1 MKTPVP
7 DYLLEIRDACSDGGE
22 GRLADYIPELAAVDP
37 DRFAVAACMIDGVV
51 YTAGDADAE
60 FTIQSM
66 SKPFVYALALRDRGI
81 EAVLEKVEVEPSGDA
96 FNQISLNR
104 GTGRPRNPMINI
116 GAIAT
121 HTLVG
126 PPGASEDERNT
137 VIADGLSAFAGRR
150 LEVDGAVC
158 ESELRTAFRNRA
170 MANLVR
176 AGGIIDGDPD
186 EALRGYT
193 RQCAYRVTVRDLAVM
208 AVTLATGGVN
218 PVTRERVVSAP
229 VVRQVLAVMTTC
241 GMYDAAGDWMSTVG
255 IPAKS
260 GVSGGILGALPGQ
273 VGLGVFSPRL
283 DEHGH
288 SVEGVRT
295 FERLSR
301 DLELHLM
308 NTTVTEVEAV
318 RSVRFDEISGR
329 RTFRLQGPMTFAS
342 AEQVLRRLAEIPEG
356 PEEVTLDLSRVSS
369 VNASARRMLLEA
381 MRRLADDGHTVGL
394 ADPSRRLPE
403 PDLGDGTRPVTRRA
417 ARCLSPWC
425 SPAVEPADRGE
436 LVPLAAGA
444 RCSNVP

>member
-7 DYLLEIRDACSDGGE
+7 DYLLEIRDACSNGDA

-37 DRFAVAACMIDGVV
+37 DRFAVAACTMDGIV

-96 FNQISLNR
+96 FNQISLDR
-104 GTGRPRNPMINI
+104 ETGRPRNPMINI
-116 GAIAT
+116 GAITT
-121 HTLVG
+121 HTLV
-126 PPGASEDERNT
+126 SEPDATQDDRDEAVRQ
-137 VIADGLSAFAGRR
+137 GLSAFAGRE
-150 LEVDGAVC
+150 LGVDDAVLD
-158 ESELRTAFRNRA
+158 SELRTAFRNRA

-176 AGGIIDGDPD
+176 AGGIIANDPD
-186 EALRGYT
+186 EVVRGYT
-193 RQCAYRVTVRDLAVM
+193 RQCGYRVTVRDLAVM
-208 AVTLATGGVN
+208 AVTLATGGIN
-218 PVTRERVVSAP
+218 PVTKERVVSAP
-229 VVRQVLAVMTTC
+229 VARQVLAVMATC

-260 GVSGGILGALPGQ
+260 GVSGGIFGALPGQ

-295 FERLSR
+295 FERLSH

-308 NTTVTEVEAV
+308 NTTVTDVEAV
-318 RSVRFDEISGR
+318 RSVRFDEISER

-356 PEEVTLDLSRVSS
+356 PSEVTLDLSRVSS
-369 VNASARRMLLEA
+369 VNTSARRMLLEA
-381 MRRLADDGHTVGL
+381 MTRLSADGHVVGL
-394 ADPSRRLPE
+394 ADPGRRLPR
-403 PDLGDGTRPVTRRA
+403 PDLGDGTRPVNRRA
-417 ARCLSPWC
+417 AR
-425 SPAVEPADRGE
+425 
-436 LVPLAAGA
+436 
-444 RCSNVP
+444 

>member
-7 DYLLEIRDACSDGGE
+7 DYLLEIRNACSVGDDGQ
-22 GRLADYIPELAAVDP
+22 LADYIPELAAVDP
-37 DRFAVAACMIDGVV
+37 DRFAVAACTMDGIV

-66 SKPFVYALALRDRGI
+66 SKPFAYALALRDRGI
-81 EAVLEKVEVEPSGDA
+81 EAVLKKVQVEPSGDA
-96 FNQISLNR
+96 FNQISLDR
-104 GTGRPRNPMINI
+104 ETGRPRNPMINI
-116 GAIAT
+116 GAITT

-126 PPGASEDERNT
+126 PEDATGEERDQ
-137 VIADGLSAFAGRR
+137 ALYEGLSAFAGRP
-150 LEVDGAVC
+150 LEVHSAVLD
-158 ESELRTAFRNRA
+158 SELRTAFRNRA

-176 AGGIIDGDPD
+176 AGEIIDVDPD
-186 EALRGYT
+186 EAVRGYT

-218 PVTRERVVSAP
+218 PVTHERVVSAR
-229 VVRQVLAVMTTC
+229 VARQVLAVMATC

-318 RSVRFDEISGR
+318 RSVRFDEVSGR

-356 PEEVTLDLSRVSS
+356 PGEVTLDFSRVSS
-369 VNASARRMLLEA
+369 VNSSARRMLLEA
-381 MRRLADDGHTVGL
+381 MRRLSVDGHVVGL
-394 ADPSRRLPE
+394 ADPGRRLPQ

-417 ARCLSPWC
+417 AR
-425 SPAVEPADRGE
+425 
-436 LVPLAAGA
+436 
-444 RCSNVP
+444 

>member
-7 DYLLEIRDACSDGGE
+7 DYLLEIRDACANGGE

-37 DRFAVAACMIDGVV
+37 DRFAVAASTMDGVV
-51 YTAGDADAE
+51 YAAGDADTE

-81 EAVLEKVEVEPSGDA
+81 HAVLEKVAVEPSGDA
-96 FNQISLNR
+96 FNQISLEKD
-104 GTGRPRNPMINI
+104 TGRPRNPMINI
-116 GAIAT
+116 GAITT

-126 PPGASEDERNT
+126 PVDASETERELA
-137 VIADGLSAFAGRR
+137 VAEGLSAFAGRR
-150 LEVDGAVC
+150 LEVDAAVLD
-158 ESELRTAFRNRA
+158 SELRTAFRNRA

-176 AGGIIDGDPD
+176 AGGIIEDDPD
-186 EALRGYT
+186 EAVRGYT

-218 PVTRERVVSAP
+218 PVTGQQVVASEVA
-229 VVRQVLAVMTTC
+229 RQVLAVMTTC

-260 GVSGGILGALPGQ
+260 GVSGGIFGALPGQ

-283 DEHGH
+283 DVHGH

-295 FERLSR
+295 FERLSGHP
-301 DLELHLM
+301 EVHLM
-308 NTTVTEVEAV
+308 STTVTDVEAV
-318 RSVRFDEISGR
+318 RAVRFDEVSGR

-342 AEQVLRRLAEIPEG
+342 AEQVLRRLAEIPAG
-356 PEEVTLDLSRVSS
+356 PGEVTLDLSRVSS
-369 VNASARRMLLEA
+369 VNTSARRMLLDA
-381 MRRLADDGHTVGL
+381 MRRLAADGHVVGL
-394 ADPSRRLPE
+394 ADPGRRLPQ

-417 ARCLSPWC
+417 SR
-425 SPAVEPADRGE
+425 
-436 LVPLAAGA
+436 
-444 RCSNVP
+444 

>member
-7 DYLLEIRDACSDGGE
+7 DYLLEIRDACSNGDA

-96 FNQISLNR
+96 FNQISLDR
-104 GTGRPRNPMINI
+104 ETGRPRNPMINI
-116 GAIAT
+116 GAITT
-121 HTLVG
+121 HTLV
-126 PPGASEDERNT
+126 SEPDATQDDRDEAVRQ
-137 VIADGLSAFAGRR
+137 GLSAFAGRE
-150 LEVDGAVC
+150 LGVDDAVLD
-158 ESELRTAFRNRA
+158 SELRTAFRNRA

-176 AGGIIDGDPD
+176 AGGIIANDPD
-186 EALRGYT
+186 EVVRGYT

-208 AVTLATGGVN
+208 AVTLATGGIN
-218 PVTRERVVSAP
+218 PVTKERVVSAP
-229 VVRQVLAVMTTC
+229 VARQVLAVMATC

-260 GVSGGILGALPGQ
+260 GVSGGIFGALPGQ

-295 FERLSR
+295 FERLSH

-308 NTTVTEVEAV
+308 NTTVTDVEAV

-356 PEEVTLDLSRVSS
+356 PSEVTLDLSRVSS

-381 MRRLADDGHTVGL
+381 MTRLSADGHVVGL
-394 ADPSRRLPE
+394 ADPGRRLPR
-403 PDLGDGTRPVTRRA
+403 PDLGDGTRPVNRRA
-417 ARCLSPWC
+417 AR
-425 SPAVEPADRGE
+425 
-436 LVPLAAGA
+436 
-444 RCSNVP
+444 

>member
-7 DYLLEIRDACSDGGE
+7 DYLLEIRDACSNGDA

-37 DRFAVAACMIDGVV
+37 DRFAVAACTMDGIV

-96 FNQISLNR
+96 FNQISLDR
-104 GTGRPRNPMINI
+104 ETGRPRNPMINI
-116 GAIAT
+116 GAITT
-121 HTLVG
+121 HTLV
-126 PPGASEDERNT
+126 SEPDATQDDRDEAVRQ
-137 VIADGLSAFAGRR
+137 GLSAFAGRE
-150 LEVDGAVC
+150 LGVDDAVLD
-158 ESELRTAFRNRA
+158 SELRTAFRNRA

-176 AGGIIDGDPD
+176 AGGIIANHPD
-186 EALRGYT
+186 EVVRGYT

-208 AVTLATGGVN
+208 AVTLATGGIN
-218 PVTRERVVSAP
+218 PVTKERVVSAP
-229 VVRQVLAVMTTC
+229 VARQVLAVMATC

-260 GVSGGILGALPGQ
+260 GVSGGIFGALPGQ

-295 FERLSR
+295 FERLSH

-308 NTTVTEVEAV
+308 NTTVTDVEAV

-356 PEEVTLDLSRVSS
+356 PSEVTLDLSRVSS

-381 MRRLADDGHTVGL
+381 MTRLSADGHVVGL
-394 ADPSRRLPE
+394 ADPGRRLPR
-403 PDLGDGTRPVTRRA
+403 PDLGDGTRPVNRRA
-417 ARCLSPWC
+417 AR
-425 SPAVEPADRGE
+425 
-436 LVPLAAGA
+436 
-444 RCSNVP
+444 

>member
-1 MKTPVP
+1 VKTPVP
-7 DYLLEIRDACSDGGE
+7 DYLLEIRDACSNGDA

-37 DRFAVAACMIDGVV
+37 DRFAVAACTMDGIV

-96 FNQISLNR
+96 FNQISLDR
-104 GTGRPRNPMINI
+104 ETGRPRNPMINI
-116 GAIAT
+116 GAITT
-121 HTLVG
+121 HTLV
-126 PPGASEDERNT
+126 SEPDATQDDRDEAVRQ
-137 VIADGLSAFAGRR
+137 GLSAFAGRE
-150 LEVDGAVC
+150 LGVDDAVLD
-158 ESELRTAFRNRA
+158 SELRTAFRNRA

-176 AGGIIDGDPD
+176 AGGIIANDPD
-186 EALRGYT
+186 EVVRGYT

-208 AVTLATGGVN
+208 AVTLATGGIN
-218 PVTRERVVSAP
+218 PVTKERVVSAP
-229 VVRQVLAVMTTC
+229 VARQVLAVMATC

-260 GVSGGILGALPGQ
+260 GVSGGIFGALPGQ

-295 FERLSR
+295 FERLSH

-308 NTTVTEVEAV
+308 NTTVTDVEAV

-356 PEEVTLDLSRVSS
+356 PSEVTLDLSRVSS
-369 VNASARRMLLEA
+369 VNTSARRMLLEA
-381 MRRLADDGHTVGL
+381 MTRLSADGHVVGL
-394 ADPSRRLPE
+394 ADPGRRLPR
-403 PDLGDGTRPVTRRA
+403 PDLGDGTRPVNRRA
-417 ARCLSPWC
+417 AR
-425 SPAVEPADRGE
+425 
-436 LVPLAAGA
+436 
-444 RCSNVP
+444 

>member
-7 DYLLEIRDACSDGGE
+7 DYLLEIRDACANGGE

-37 DRFAVAACMIDGVV
+37 DRFAVAASTMDGVV
-51 YTAGDADAE
+51 YAAGDADTE

-81 EAVLEKVEVEPSGDA
+81 HAVLEKVAVEPSGDA
-96 FNQISLNR
+96 FNQISLEKD
-104 GTGRPRNPMINI
+104 TGRPRNPMINI
-116 GAIAT
+116 GAITT

-126 PPGASEDERNT
+126 PVGASETERELA
-137 VIADGLSAFAGRR
+137 VAEGLSAFAGRR
-150 LEVDGAVC
+150 LEVDAAVLD
-158 ESELRTAFRNRA
+158 SELRTAFRNRA

-176 AGGIIDGDPD
+176 AGGIIEDDPD
-186 EALRGYT
+186 EAVRGYT

-218 PVTRERVVSAP
+218 PVTGQQVVSSEVA
-229 VVRQVLAVMTTC
+229 RQVLAVMTTC

-260 GVSGGILGALPGQ
+260 GVSGGIFGALPGQ

-283 DEHGH
+283 DVHGH

-308 NTTVTEVEAV
+308 STTVTDVEAV
-318 RSVRFDEISGR
+318 RSVRFDEVSGR

-342 AEQVLRRLAEIPEG
+342 AEQVLRRLAEIPAG
-356 PEEVTLDLSRVSS
+356 PGEVTLDLSRVSS
-369 VNASARRMLLEA
+369 VNTSARRMLLDA
-381 MRRLADDGHTVGL
+381 MRRLAADGHVVGL
-394 ADPSRRLPE
+394 ADPGRRLPQ

-417 ARCLSPWC
+417 SR
-425 SPAVEPADRGE
+425 
-436 LVPLAAGA
+436 
-444 RCSNVP
+444 

>member
-7 DYLLEIRDACSDGGE
+7 DYLLEIRDACSNGDA
-22 GRLADYIPELAAVDP
+22 GRLADYIPELAAVGP
-37 DRFAVAACMIDGVV
+37 DRFAVAACTMDGIV

-96 FNQISLNR
+96 FNQISLDR
-104 GTGRPRNPMINI
+104 ETGRPRNPMINI
-116 GAIAT
+116 GAITT
-121 HTLVG
+121 HTLV
-126 PPGASEDERNT
+126 SEPDATQDDRDEAVRQ
-137 VIADGLSAFAGRR
+137 GLSAFAGRE
-150 LEVDGAVC
+150 LGVDDAVLD
-158 ESELRTAFRNRA
+158 SELRTAFRNRA

-176 AGGIIDGDPD
+176 AGGIIANDPD
-186 EALRGYT
+186 EVVRGYT

-208 AVTLATGGVN
+208 AVTLATGGIN
-218 PVTRERVVSAP
+218 PVTKERVVSAP
-229 VVRQVLAVMTTC
+229 VARQVLAVMATC

-260 GVSGGILGALPGQ
+260 GVSGGIFGALPGQ

-295 FERLSR
+295 FERLSH

-308 NTTVTEVEAV
+308 NTTVTDVEAV

-356 PEEVTLDLSRVSS
+356 PSEVTLDLSRVSS
-369 VNASARRMLLEA
+369 VNTSARRMLLEA
-381 MRRLADDGHTVGL
+381 MTRLSADGHVVGL
-394 ADPSRRLPE
+394 ADPGRRLPR
-403 PDLGDGTRPVTRRA
+403 PDLGDGTRPVNRRA
-417 ARCLSPWC
+417 AR
-425 SPAVEPADRGE
+425 
-436 LVPLAAGA
+436 
-444 RCSNVP
+444 